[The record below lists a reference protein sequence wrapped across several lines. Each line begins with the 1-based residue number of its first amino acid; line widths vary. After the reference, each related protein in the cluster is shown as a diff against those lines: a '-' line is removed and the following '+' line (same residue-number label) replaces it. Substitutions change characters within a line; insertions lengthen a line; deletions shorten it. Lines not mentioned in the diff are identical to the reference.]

1 MKVLVYVEGPSDR
14 DALRSL
20 LRSVIAEGQRRGV
33 GIQLLPLGDKAKILD
48 TSAGKAAR
56 HLAEHPQDWVVA
68 LPDLYPMAQYDG
80 TPNEHRSFADLERL
94 LTERFARDARRH
106 RVAAQAQAHFRVHCL
121 KHDLEVLL
129 LACPDQL
136 RRRLGTDHALGQW
149 RSPVEDQNDQQP
161 PKRIVEALF
170 KKYRSKPGYV
180 ETVDA
185 PWILERASLEAVV
198 ATCPQRIA
206 PFVAELRRIAETGG
220 DP

>member
-14 DALRSL
+14 DALRAL
-20 LRSVIAEGQRRGV
+20 LRSVLADGQRRRIGV
-33 GIQLLPLGDKAKILD
+33 QFLPLGDKAKILD

-56 HLAEHPQDWVVA
+56 HLAEHPEDWVVA

-80 TPNEHRSFADLERL
+80 TPNEHKSFADLERL
-94 LTERFARDARRH
+94 LTERFAREARRH
-106 RVAAQAQAHFRVHCL
+106 RVAAEAQAHFRVHCL

-136 RRRLGTDHALGQW
+136 RQRLGTDHALGQW

-170 KKYRSKPGYV
+170 KKYRPKGYV

-185 PWILERASLEAVV
+185 AWILERASLEAVV
-198 ATCPQRIA
+198 ARCPQRIA
-206 PFVAELRRIAETGG
+206 PFVAELQRIVAAGG
-220 DP
+220 GA

>member
-14 DALRSL
+14 DALRGL
-20 LRSVIAEGQRRGV
+20 LRSVLAEGQRRRV
-33 GIQLLPLGDKAKILD
+33 GIQFIPLGDKAKILD

-56 HLAEHPQDWVVA
+56 HLAEHPEDWVVA
-68 LPDLYPMAQYDG
+68 LPDLYPMAQYDE

-94 LTERFARDARRH
+94 LTERFTREARRH
-106 RVAAQAQAHFRVHCL
+106 RVTVQAQAHFRVHCL

-136 RRRLGTDHALGQW
+136 RQRLGTDHALGQW

-170 KKYRSKPGYV
+170 KKYRPKGYV

-185 PWILERASLEAVV
+185 PWILERASLEAII
-198 ATCPQRIA
+198 AKCPQRIA
-206 PFVAELRRIAETGG
+206 PFVAELQRIVQTGG
-220 DP
+220 AA

>member
-14 DALRSL
+14 DALRAL
-20 LRSVIAEGQRRGV
+20 LRSVLAEGQRRRV
-33 GIQLLPLGDKAKILD
+33 GIQFLPLGDKAKILD

-56 HLAEHPQDWVVA
+56 HLAEHPEDWVVA
-68 LPDLYPMAQYDG
+68 LPDLYPMAHYDG
-80 TPNEHRSFADLERL
+80 TPNQHKSHADLERL
-94 LTERFARDARRH
+94 LTERFAREARRH
-106 RVAAQAQAHFRVHCL
+106 RVAMEAQAHFRVHCL

-129 LACPDQL
+129 LACPDPL
-136 RRRLGTDHALGQW
+136 RQRLGTDHALGQW

-170 KKYRSKPGYV
+170 KKYRPKPGYV

-198 ATCPQRIA
+198 AKCPQRIA
-206 PFVAELRRIAETGG
+206 PFVAELQRIVAAGG
-220 DP
+220 GA

>member
-14 DALRSL
+14 DALRGL
-20 LRSVIAEGQRRGV
+20 LRSVMAEGQRRRV
-33 GIQLLPLGDKAKILD
+33 GIQFIPLGDKAKILD

-56 HLAEHPQDWVVA
+56 HLGEHPEDWVVA
-68 LPDLYPMAQYDG
+68 LPDLYPMSQYNG
-80 TPNEHRSFADLERL
+80 TPNEHRSFTDLERL
-94 LTERFARDARRH
+94 LADRFAHEARRH
-106 RVAAQAQAHFRVHCL
+106 RVAAHAQGHFRVHCL

-136 RRRLGTDHALGQW
+136 RQRLGTDHALGQW
-149 RSPVEDQNDQQP
+149 RLPVEDQNDQQP

-185 PWILERASLEAVV
+185 PWILERASLEAVI
-198 ATCPQRIA
+198 AKCSQNIA
-206 PFVAELRRIAETGG
+206 PFVAELKRIVATGG
-220 DP
+220 AT